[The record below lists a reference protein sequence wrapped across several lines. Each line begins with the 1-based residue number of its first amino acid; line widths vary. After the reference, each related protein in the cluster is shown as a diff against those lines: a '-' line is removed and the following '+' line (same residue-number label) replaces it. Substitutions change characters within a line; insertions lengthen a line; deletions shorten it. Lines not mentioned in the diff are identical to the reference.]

1 VGVRISGHFV
11 AGVCNPPRLAIKMTP
26 FQIIDHH
33 YLLTIVEHSSISTYV
48 FKCIPGRKSSR
59 LLPIVSS
66 PQSIPDYL
74 SFFQMAAAIPQDSL
88 VLVTGVNSYI
98 ANHVADQLMEAGYR
112 VRGTT

>member
-1 VGVRISGHFV
+1 
-11 AGVCNPPRLAIKMTP
+11 MTP

-33 YLLTIVEHSSISTYV
+33 YWLTIVEHSSISTYV

-59 LLPIVSS
+59 LLSIVSS
-66 PQSIPDYL
+66 PRSIPDYL
-74 SFFQMAAAIPQDSL
+74 SLFQMAAAIPKDSL

-98 ANHVADQLMEAGYR
+98 ANHVADQLMEAEYR